1 MTTSAL
7 WIWGLMFSNLL
18 VFTGEAFAQNSMP
31 ELRTNRAV
39 LRYFN
44 GNDLDDLKI
53 QAPDKYQVV
62 SDYFTNSFIVELNNE
77 ELGEINYNKFYNS
90 DLFNIVDFDYLRD
103 PLANTSFIFKENYII
118 TLRSKEWLKNELN
131 GFTVEEVLKLR
142 VPRPLPSWTSSG
154 NATEDY
160 LVYKRSLEAWIRDF
174 TEEYRQITSENLV
187 PKIRISEWNEFP
199 QDKKQ
204 QFMNL
209 PNGYL
214 IVD

>member
-1 MTTSAL
+1 MS
-7 WIWGLMFSNLL
+7 
-18 VFTGEAFAQNSMP
+18 
-31 ELRTNRAV
+31 ELRNNRAV

-44 GNDLDDLKI
+44 GNDLDNLKI
-53 QAPDKYQVV
+53 YSPDKYQVV

-77 ELGEINYNKFYNS
+77 EFGEVNYNEFYNLE
-90 DLFNIVDFDYLRD
+90 LFNIVDFDYLRD
-103 PLANTSFIFKENYII
+103 PLTNTSFVFKENYII
-118 TLRSKEWLKNELN
+118 TLRSKEWLANELN
-131 GFTVEEVLKLR
+131 GFTAEEVLKLR
-142 VPRPLPSWTSSG
+142 VPRPLPSWISSG

-160 LVYKRSLEAWIRDF
+160 AVYKRSLEAWIRDF
-174 TEEYRQITSENLV
+174 TEQYRQITSENLV
-187 PKIRISEWNEFP
+187 PKIRISEWNQFP